1 MERVRRLME
10 SVMGAMQERQEMV
23 ETQLRARGVRDERVL
38 AAMASVPREVFV
50 APEQAAAAYLD
61 QPLPIGYGQTISQPY
76 VVALMLEAL
85 ELEGGE
91 RMLEVGAGSGYAA
104 AVAAQI
110 AGQVFAIERIPELAE
125 QARRNLHLAGCT
137 NAAVSCAD
145 GSLGLPQEAPFDVIL
160 VSAGGPAVPQAL
172 KSQLATH
179 GRLVMPA
186 GSDRRAQRL
195 LRITRHDGQQFE
207 EEDLGPVY
215 FVPLIGEGGWQEED

>member
-1 MERVRRLME
+1 MTRLD
-10 SVMGAMQERQEMV
+10 ERQDMV
-23 ETQLRARGVRDERVL
+23 DRQLSARGLRDARVL
-38 AAMASVPREVFV
+38 AAMAAVPRELFV
-50 APEQAAAAYLD
+50 PAGQAPAAYRD
-61 QPLPIGYGQTISQPY
+61 QPLPIGHGQTISQPY

-125 QARRNLHLAGCT
+125 QARRNLQLAGCA
-137 NAAVSCAD
+137 NAAVRCAD

-195 LRITRHDGQQFE
+195 LRITRHDGQHFE

>member
-1 MERVRRLME
+1 MTRLD
-10 SVMGAMQERQEMV
+10 ERQDMIDR
-23 ETQLRARGVRDERVL
+23 QLSARGLRDARVL
-38 AAMASVPREVFV
+38 AAMAAVPRELFV
-50 APEQAAAAYLD
+50 PAGQASAAYRD
-61 QPLPIGYGQTISQPY
+61 QPLPIGHGQTISQPY

-110 AGQVFAIERIPELAE
+110 AAQVFAIERIPELAE
-125 QARRNLHLAGCT
+125 QARTNLRRAGCA
-137 NAAVSCAD
+137 NADVRCAD

-160 VSAGGPAVPQAL
+160 VSAGGPAVPEAL
-172 KSQLATH
+172 KSQLAKH

-195 LRITRHDGQQFE
+195 LRITRHDVEHFE